1 MSRTNR
7 RRMIAILCLAAV
19 AAACTGDGSLAQQR
33 QQADQALERWEAGID
48 PPPWDPENP
57 PVGIVVDSVEVSPD
71 GASLV
76 ATFDGSP
83 DPASQP
89 CGVDYSGEAVES
101 HLAVVVIIVEQR
113 RPTPEVCAGVGATR
127 MTMIALAAPL
137 GDRAVLDVQEGRPVE
152 LVHSE

>member
-1 MSRTNR
+1 MGHTNR
-7 RRMIAILCLAAV
+7 RRLLAILCLGAV
-19 AAACTGDGSLAQQR
+19 AAACAGDAGLAQQR
-33 QQADQALERWEAGID
+33 QQAAQALERWEAGIE

-76 ATFDGSP
+76 ATFFGSP

-101 HLAVVVIIVEQR
+101 DLAVVVIIVEHR
-113 RPTPEVCAGVGATR
+113 GPTADACAGVDVIRT
-127 MTMIALAAPL
+127 TMITLAAPL
-137 GDRAVLDVQEGRPVE
+137 GDRAVLDVQQGRPVE
-152 LVHSE
+152 LVQLD